1 MSEKKRLSF
10 EENIFLCELFL
21 VLVINAGT
29 IFKIASLSS
38 IAFTVSIILVMVLIV
53 GRLRKFDIYVFL
65 FAIIAIL
72 GVVFT
77 GIINGAMLMSFDY
90 YRKYLLA
97 LSTAIIFYMAS
108 TISISLKLVK
118 WIKKISVLLAVFYV
132 VAFYILG
139 KQETLAGGIT
149 LNFVNPNF
157 TAFWLVIAVL
167 YSIYNLVTE
176 RSFIL
181 KIFFGCLSAILM
193 VMVNNTLARSAIMTL
208 IIFFA
213 LLLVGVIRKKYRFSN
228 RVIAGVVVLPL
239 IIGILYMNFVNN
251 DKILELFSFME
262 GDGKSL
268 LSRKNIWQTAL
279 EILKNHLW
287 FGNYYKATGGTGLSQ
302 LHNTHIDLLV
312 SYGLIAF
319 LAFIKVLYCSLQRTV
334 RKINSFPQYVGI
346 SAVVAVIF
354 LGSFEAA
361 LISGGLGINYWV
373 ACFLICARYS
383 GEERIRSE

>member
-1 MSEKKRLSF
+1 MYKRQR
-10 EENIFLCELFL
+10 
-21 VLVINAGT
+21 
-29 IFKIASLSS
+29 

-167 YSIYNLVTE
+167 YS
-176 RSFIL
+176 
-181 KIFFGCLSAILM
+181 KMC
-193 VMVNNTLARSAIMTL
+193 
-208 IIFFA
+208 
-213 LLLVGVIRKKYRFSN
+213 IRDR
-228 RVIAGVVVLPL
+228 
-239 IIGILYMNFVNN
+239 
-251 DKILELFSFME
+251 
-262 GDGKSL
+262 
-268 LSRKNIWQTAL
+268 
-279 EILKNHLW
+279 
-287 FGNYYKATGGTGLSQ
+287 
-302 LHNTHIDLLV
+302 
-312 SYGLIAF
+312 
-319 LAFIKVLYCSLQRTV
+319 C
-334 RKINSFPQYVGI
+334 
-346 SAVVAVIF
+346 
-354 LGSFEAA
+354 
-361 LISGGLGINYWV
+361 
-373 ACFLICARYS
+373 
-383 GEERIRSE
+383 